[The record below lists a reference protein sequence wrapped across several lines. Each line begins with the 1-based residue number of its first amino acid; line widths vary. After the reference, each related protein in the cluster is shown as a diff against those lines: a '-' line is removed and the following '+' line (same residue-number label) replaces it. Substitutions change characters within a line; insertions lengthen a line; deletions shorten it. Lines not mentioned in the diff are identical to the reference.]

1 MNYSA
6 IAVRYSKALLSLAEE
21 KGILDPVQEDISLV
35 QSVCETEDEFKRLL
49 EIPVIPASKKIE
61 IFTEIF
67 EDKINV
73 LTLEFLK
80 MIATNRRENFL
91 YHMTHAFL
99 NLYKAKQGI
108 KTVTFTSV
116 EVINDTERKVI
127 SDLVKNHYKADIELI
142 EQTNKD
148 LIGGFVLRVDD
159 EQFDAS
165 VANQLEKIRREFIN

>member
-21 KGILDPVQEDISLV
+21 KGVLEQVQKDISLI

-67 EDKINV
+67 KDKV
-73 LTLEFLK
+73 DDLTLEFLK
-80 MIATNRRENFL
+80 LIANKRREAFL

-99 NLYKAKQGI
+99 SLYKAKQGI
-108 KTVTFTSV
+108 KTVTFTST
-116 EVINDTERKVI
+116 EEINDSVKEAI
-127 SDLVKNHYKADIELI
+127 STLVKEHYNADIELI

-165 VANQLEKIRREFIN
+165 VTNQLEKIRREFIN